1 MPLSAEKTNTQHSKE
16 NENTKPRS
24 ALKYCKIRRFSLPQ
38 SAYAD
43 SSLGSVEPCIGA
55 YLSAVRGAMNRSAS
69 RCGARSCEADLQTNK
84 KLGNTLHIA
93 ELFIKYVRERSA

>member
-16 NENTKPRS
+16 NENTKPRN

-43 SSLGSVEPCIGA
+43 SSLGSVEP
-55 YLSAVRGAMNRSAS
+55 
-69 RCGARSCEADLQTNK
+69 
-84 KLGNTLHIA
+84 
-93 ELFIKYVRERSA
+93 